1 VLREKLDTG
10 TPLLGVETKTTY
22 QKPELDGRSDPMTDL
37 SAPMPEIPADLA
49 AIETLEEAVE
59 AIKQAEE
66 GMRSNWVMLSGA
78 INIIKDRELWREN
91 GHPNFESFIRI
102 ELGYSKQWVY
112 KLLKI
117 PQIVSKIDVTNPT
130 AATELTSL
138 DEDKWEEAWG
148 LAKNLA
154 NQTEPTKV
162 QVRKAV
168 RAIKHGYQ
176 LTDDNKG
183 LMGDKLRE
191 DMLANEV
198 DGDPS
203 LESSD
208 HRLVT
213 SQTLFDAAKE
223 KLRSLF
229 RDIEAIS
236 NMPEGIWVDMSPVK
250 ADFRNIANMLKFARP
265 FSECINC
272 EGNGCE
278 KCLDSGVLNRERFEA
293 YANSEK
299 MKET

>member
-1 VLREKLDTG
+1 MEPKELSVTTEQQGIISGIVSLPEAVSIVKKAEQDLRESWAL
-10 TPLLGVETKTTY
+10 
-22 QKPELDGRSDPMTDL
+22 M
-37 SAPMPEIPADLA
+37 A
-49 AIETLEEAVE
+49 
-59 AIKQAEE
+59 
-66 GMRSNWVMLSGA
+66 GA
-78 INIIKDRELWREN
+78 IQVVKEQELWREG

-117 PQIVSKIDVTNPT
+117 PRIVDKIDVTNPT

-138 DEDKWEEAWG
+138 PEDKWQDAWD

-154 NQTEPTKV
+154 KSEDPTKV

-176 LTDDNKG
+176 LTEGNKG

-198 DGDPS
+198 QGDPS

-208 HRLVT
+208 HRLVQ
-213 SQTLFDAAKE
+213 SQTLFDATVE

-229 RDIEAIS
+229 RDIEALS
-236 NMPEGIWVDMSPVK
+236 NMPEGIWVDMNPIK
-250 ADFRNIANMLKFARP
+250 TDFRNIVNVLRFAKP
-265 FSECINC
+265 YSECFFCNG
-272 EGNGCE
+272 EGCE
-278 KCLDSGVLNRERFEA
+278 KCLDSGVLIRERFDA
-293 YANSEK
+293 YEVEQGSQDPY
-299 MKET
+299 ETGQTDG

>member
-1 VLREKLDTG
+1 MEPTELSVSTEQQGIIEGISSMSDAVNVVKKAESVLRESWAL
-10 TPLLGVETKTTY
+10 
-22 QKPELDGRSDPMTDL
+22 M
-37 SAPMPEIPADLA
+37 A
-49 AIETLEEAVE
+49 
-59 AIKQAEE
+59 
-66 GMRSNWVMLSGA
+66 GA
-78 INIIKDRELWREN
+78 IQAVKDQELWKEG

-117 PQIVSKIDVTNPT
+117 PRIVDKIDVTNPT

-138 DEDKWEEAWG
+138 PEERWQDAWD

-154 NQTEPTKV
+154 NSEDPTKV

-176 LTDDNKG
+176 LTDDKKG
-183 LMGDKLRE
+183 LMGDKLRD

-208 HRLVT
+208 HRLIQ
-213 SQTLFDAAKE
+213 SQTLFDASIE

-229 RDIEAIS
+229 RDIEALS
-236 NMPEGIWVDMSPVK
+236 NMPEGVWVDMNPIK
-250 ADFRNIANMLKFARP
+250 ADFRNIANVLKFSRP
-265 FSECINC
+265 FAECFYC

-278 KCLDSGVLNRERFEA
+278 KCLDSGILIKERFEA
-293 YANSEK
+293 YDPPAKTDTKPELPSD
-299 MKET
+299 

>member
-1 VLREKLDTG
+1 MEPTELSVSSEQQGIIEGISSLPDAVAVVKKAEHDLRESWAL
-10 TPLLGVETKTTY
+10 
-22 QKPELDGRSDPMTDL
+22 M
-37 SAPMPEIPADLA
+37 A
-49 AIETLEEAVE
+49 
-59 AIKQAEE
+59 
-66 GMRSNWVMLSGA
+66 GA
-78 INIIKDRELWREN
+78 IQVVKEQELWREG

-117 PQIVSKIDVTNPT
+117 PRIVDKIDVTNPT

-138 DEDKWEEAWG
+138 PEDKWQDAWD
-148 LAKNLA
+148 LAKNLS
-154 NQTEPTKV
+154 NSEDPTKV

-176 LTDDNKG
+176 LTEDNKG

-208 HRLVT
+208 HRLVQ
-213 SQTLFDAAKE
+213 SQTLFDAAIE

-229 RDIEAIS
+229 RDIEALS
-236 NMPEGIWVDMSPVK
+236 NMPEGIWVDMNPIK
-250 ADFRNIANMLKFARP
+250 ADFRNIVNVLRFSRP
-265 FSECINC
+265 YSECFLC

-278 KCLDSGVLNRERFEA
+278 KCIDSGVLIKERFEA
-293 YANSEK
+293 YDVAQG
-299 MKET
+299 ETEQTSD